1 MKIKHFFGLAVIAA
15 MTASCSSNEDLG
27 TAGPGT
33 GTNEAGVGYATFTIN
48 LPTTSG
54 TRAADD
60 PTFDPGSDYEYKVND
75 ATLLIFKKG
84 EPTKEGE
91 TPKEGDYTFVESAE
105 LGSMAPWQK
114 PNPDETGVTTHAKI
128 TAKLEHVDK
137 TDGYYALVLLNNG
150 TGDNVKVTLPKKGDK
165 FSAWNVDTNVN
176 TNKDEEATNKIV
188 NTNNGFYMAN
198 APLFKDNN
206 VTTLV
211 AIDKNKIYPTEEQA
225 AKSAATDVYVERG
238 LAKVTLST
246 GTATGKTDENGAYKV
261 ADGAYKD
268 DKVTIKNWA
277 LDVTNQKTFPIHNVD
292 GLATD
297 YKDIWSNTATPAG
310 SNGATTLRF
319 VDNKA
324 TLAKRVYWGK
334 DPNYDKS
341 DLCSTKDPDMKDLKA
356 EFNYVANK
364 DVTVEPSKPLY
375 CLENTFN
382 LANMMQGQTTRV
394 VFKATYKPASLPEGE
409 TTFYKIGKNT
419 AIWKESDLKDEIT
432 AAVVSVVT
440 GATATNT
447 TVNLN
452 AKGNDITAAGTHYV
466 KAANITVKISETE
479 TATISDANIKA
490 INTQLGLKE
499 TDKVGISTY
508 ASGESYYIA
517 RIKHFGDDLT
527 NWESGQSYG
536 EKNLE
541 YLGRYGV
548 LRNNW
553 YVLTVQ
559 SVSGPGYPSVPEVK
573 PSTPDDEDDNYINVS
588 VKILDWAKR
597 SQDVNL

>member
-1 MKIKHFFGLAVIAA
+1 MKIKHLFGLAVIAA
-15 MTASCSSNEDLG
+15 MSASCSSNEDLG

-33 GTNEAGVGYATFTIN
+33 GSNETGVGYASFSIN

-54 TRAADD
+54 TRAAGD
-60 PTFDPGSDYEYKVND
+60 PTFENGDANEYKVND

-84 EPTKEGE
+84 ATEA
-91 TPKEGDYTFVESAE
+91 EGDYTFVESAE

-128 TAKLEHVDK
+128 TAKLEKVNKADNLF
-137 TDGYYALVLLNNG
+137 ALVLLNNG
-150 TGDNVKVTLPKKGDK
+150 KGANAKVNLPSEGDK
-165 FSAWNVDTNVN
+165 FSAWNTAA
-176 TNKDEEATNKIV
+176 KATDNFATTK
-188 NTNNGFYMAN
+188 NGFYMAN
-198 APLFKDNN
+198 APLFNNKN

-211 AIDKNKIYPTEEQA
+211 PIESTKIYPTEEEA
-225 AKSAATDVYVERG
+225 AKNTAIDIYVERG
-238 LAKVTLST
+238 LAKVTLT
-246 GTATGKTDENGAYKV
+246 GTAEEKPVAGVTYK
-261 ADGAYKD
+261 G

-277 LDVTNQKTFPIHNVD
+277 LDVTNKNTFPIHNVD
-292 GLATD
+292 GLTTD
-297 YKDIWSNTATPAG
+297 YEAIWSNTATPTG
-310 SNGATTLRF
+310 SNGATTQRF
-319 VDNKA
+319 VDNNLK
-324 TLAKRVYWGK
+324 TIAKRVYWGK
-334 DPNYDKS
+334 DPNYSNTDADK
-341 DLCSTKDPDMKDLKA
+341 TALKT
-356 EFNYVANK
+356 EFNYVANN

-419 AIWKESDLKDEIT
+419 AIWREADLEQEIK
-432 AAVVSVVT
+432 AAVASVVS
-440 GATATNT
+440 GAAGKT
-447 TVNLN
+447 TVTLN
-452 AKGNDITAAGTHYV
+452 ADKNDITAAGTHYIT
-466 KAANITVKISETE
+466 KDNITVTGVE
-479 TATISDANIKA
+479 TISDENIKA

-508 ASGESYYIA
+508 AGGESYYIA

-527 NWESGQSYG
+527 QWKSGAYG
-536 EKNLE
+536 ENNLE

-553 YVLTVQ
+553 YELKVN

-573 PSTPDDEDDNYINVS
+573 PNTPDDEDDNYINVS

-597 SQDVNL
+597 SQSVDL

>member
-1 MKIKHFFGLAVIAA
+1 MKIKHYFGLAVIAA

-27 TAGPGT
+27 TAGSGT
-33 GTNEAGVGYATFTIN
+33 GTNEAGVGYATFSIN

-54 TRAADD
+54 TRADANPEFKPGDD
-60 PTFDPGSDYEYKVND
+60 NEYKVND

-114 PNPDETGVTTHAKI
+114 PNPEETGVTTHAKI
-128 TAKLEHVDK
+128 TAKLENIDK

-176 TNKDEEATNKIV
+176 TNKDEGATNKIV

-211 AIDKNKIYPTEEQA
+211 AIDKDKIYPTEEQA

-292 GLATD
+292 GLTTD
-297 YKDIWSNTATPAG
+297 YKEIWSNTTAASET
-310 SNGATTLRF
+310 NGATNQRF

-324 TLAKRVYWGK
+324 TLAQRVYWGK

-341 DLCSTKDPDMKDLKA
+341 GLCSTKDPDMKDLKA
-356 EFNYVANK
+356 EFNYVENK
-364 DVTVEPSKPLY
+364 DVTAEPTTSLY

-394 VFKATYKPASLPEGE
+394 VFKATYKPASLPDGE

-419 AIWKESDLKDEIT
+419 AIWREADLKKEIE
-432 AAVVSVVT
+432 AAVASVVS
-440 GATATNT
+440 GAAGKI
-447 TVNLN
+447 TVTLN
-452 AKGNDITAAGTHYV
+452 AGAGKNNITAAGTHYIT
-466 KAANITVKISETE
+466 KDNIAVTGVE
-479 TATISDANIKA
+479 TISDENIKA

-499 TDKVGISTY
+499 SEKVGISTY
-508 ASGESYYIA
+508 ADGESYYIA
-517 RIKHFGDDLT
+517 RIKHFGDALT
-527 NWESGQSYG
+527 SWKSGQSYG

-553 YVLTVQ
+553 YELTVS
-559 SVSGPGYPSVPEVK
+559 SVSGPGYPSVPDVK
-573 PSTPDDEDDNYINVS
+573 PNTPDDEDDNYINVS

-597 SQDVNL
+597 SQKVDL

>member
-1 MKIKHFFGLAVIAA
+1 MKIKHLFGLAVIAA

-33 GTNEAGVGYATFTIN
+33 GTNEAGVSYASFSIN

-54 TRAADD
+54 TRAVSD
-60 PTFDPGSDYEYKVND
+60 PTFEPGSDYEYKVND

-137 TDGYYALVLLNNG
+137 NGDFFALVLLNNG
-150 TGDNVKVTLPKKGDK
+150 TGTNTKVAVPTTVGMK
-165 FSAWNVDTNVN
+165 FSDWNAAANA
-176 TNKDEEATNKIV
+176 KDIANYT
-188 NTNNGFYMAN
+188 NGFYMAN
-198 APLFKDNN
+198 APLFNNNN

-225 AKSAATDVYVERG
+225 AKSAATDIYVERG
-238 LAKVTLST
+238 LAKVTLKT
-246 GTATGKTDENGAYKV
+246 GTAAGKTDDNYTVTGV
-261 ADGAYKD
+261 TYKD
-268 DKVTIKNWA
+268 DHVTIKNWA
-277 LDVTNQKTFPIHNVD
+277 LDVTNKKTFPIHNVD
-292 GLATD
+292 GLATATD

-324 TLAKRVYWGK
+324 TLAQRVYWGK

-341 DLCSTKDPDMKDLKA
+341 ELCSTNDPDMKDLKA
-356 EFNYVANK
+356 EFNYVENK
-364 DVTVEPSKPLY
+364 DVTAEPTTSLY

-394 VFKATYKPASLPEGE
+394 VFKATYKPASLPVGE

-419 AIWKESDLKDEIT
+419 AIWSKDNLEKEIK
-432 AAVVSVVT
+432 AAVASVVS
-440 GATATNT
+440 GAAGKT
-447 TVNLN
+447 TVTLN
-452 AKGNDITAAGTHYV
+452 ASKNNITAAGTHY
-466 KAANITVKISETE
+466 ITVDNISVTD
-479 TATISDANIKA
+479 ATITITPENIKA

-499 TDKVGISTY
+499 AEKVGISTY
-508 ASGESYYIA
+508 EGGESYYIA

-527 NWESGQSYG
+527 KWESGTYD

-553 YVLTVQ
+553 YELTVQ
-559 SVSGPGYPSVPEVK
+559 SVSGPGYPSVPDVK
-573 PSTPDDEDDNYINVS
+573 PNTPDDEDEKYINVS

-597 SQDVNL
+597 SQNVDL

>member
-1 MKIKHFFGLAVIAA
+1 MRIKHFFGLAVLAA
-15 MTASCSSNEDLG
+15 MTASCSSNNDLVNG
-27 TAGPGT
+27 GNGS
-33 GTNEAGVGYATFTIN
+33 GENETGVGYASFSIT

-54 TRAADD
+54 TRADV
-60 PTFDPGSDYEYKVND
+60 PTPGTPSFENGDKNEYKVND

-84 EPTKEGE
+84 EAKT
-91 TPKEGDYTFVESAE
+91 EGDFTFVESAE

-128 TAKLEHVDK
+128 TAKLNNVDK

-150 TGDNVKVTLPKKGDK
+150 TGDNVKVTLPTKGDK
-165 FSAWNVDTNVN
+165 FSDWNVDTK
-176 TNKDEEATNKIV
+176 TNKDKEATNKIA
-188 NTNNGFYMAN
+188 TTDNGFYMAN

-211 AIDKNKIYPTEEQA
+211 AIDKDKIYPTEEQA

-238 LAKVTLST
+238 LAKVTLKT
-246 GTATGKTDENGAYKV
+246 GTAATGKTDTDGAYKV
-261 ADGAYKD
+261 ANGAYKD
-268 DKVTIKNWA
+268 DKVKIENWA
-277 LDVTNQKTFPIHNVD
+277 LDVTNKKTFPIHNVD
-292 GLATD
+292 GLTTD
-297 YKDIWSNTATPAG
+297 YKDIWSNTTDASET
-310 SNGATTLRF
+310 NGATNQRF

-324 TLAKRVYWGK
+324 ILAKRVYWGK

-341 DLCSTKDPDMKDLKA
+341 DLCDTKDADKTALKA
-356 EFNYVANK
+356 EFNYVENK
-364 DVTVEPSKPLY
+364 DVKAAPTSPLF

-394 VFKATYKPASLPEGE
+394 VFKAKYTPNGFNDGD
-409 TTFYKIGKNT
+409 TFYKIGKNT
-419 AIWKESDLKDEIT
+419 AIWSKDNLETEIKT
-432 AAVVSVVT
+432 AVASVVP
-440 GATATNT
+440 GATVGNT
-447 TVNLN
+447 AVDLA

-479 TATISDANIKA
+479 TATISDANITA

-499 TDKVGISTY
+499 TEKVGISTY
-508 ASGESYYIA
+508 AGGESYYIA

-527 NWESGQSYG
+527 SWKSGQSYG
-536 EKNLE
+536 ENNKAF
-541 YLGRYGV
+541 LGRYGV

-553 YVLTVQ
+553 YELTVN
-559 SVSGPGYPSVPEVK
+559 SVSNPGYPSVPEVK
-573 PSTPDDEDDNYINVS
+573 PNTPDDEDDEYINVS

-597 SQDVNL
+597 SQSVDL

>member
-1 MKIKHFFGLAVIAA
+1 MKIKHYFGLAVIAA

-27 TAGPGT
+27 TAGSGT
-33 GTNEAGVGYATFTIN
+33 GTNEAGVGYASFTIN

-54 TRAADD
+54 TRAAGDPEFKPGDD
-60 PTFDPGSDYEYKVND
+60 NEYKVND

-105 LGSMAPWQK
+105 LGSMAPWK
-114 PNPDETGVTTHAKI
+114 DPNETGVTTHAKI
-128 TAKLEHVDK
+128 TAKLENVAK

-150 TGDNVKVTLPKKGDK
+150 TGDNVKVTLPKKGDT
-165 FSAWNVDTNVN
+165 FSAWNVDTN
-176 TNKDEEATNKIV
+176 TNKDKEATNEIA

-198 APLFKDNN
+198 APLFKDHN

-238 LAKVTLST
+238 LAKVTLKT
-246 GTATGKTDENGAYKV
+246 GTAATGKTDDKGAYTV
-261 ADGAYKD
+261 ANGAYKD
-268 DKVTIKNWA
+268 DKVTIENWA
-277 LDVTNQKTFPIHNVD
+277 LDVTNKKTFPIHNVD
-292 GLATD
+292 GLATTTD
-297 YKDIWSNTATPAG
+297 YKEIWSNTDTPAG
-310 SNGATTLRF
+310 SNGATTQRF
-319 VDNKA
+319 VDNKD
-324 TLAKRVYWGK
+324 TKAKRVYWGK

-341 DLCSTKDPDMKDLKA
+341 DLCSTKDADKTALKA

-364 DVTVEPSKPLY
+364 DVTAKPNTSLY

-394 VFKATYKPASLPEGE
+394 VFKAKYIPNGIAENTN
-409 TTFYKIGKNT
+409 FYKIGKNT
-419 AIWKESDLKDEIT
+419 AIWNEDNLVKEIK
-432 AAVVSVVT
+432 AAVASVVT
-440 GATATNT
+440 GATIDNT
-447 TVNLN
+447 TVKLDAEEN
-452 AKGNDITAAGTHYV
+452 KITAAGTHYV
-466 KAANITVKISETE
+466 KAANITVTDVEAETIE
-479 TATISDANIKA
+479 KAITA

-499 TDKVGISTY
+499 SEKVGISTY
-508 ASGESYYIA
+508 EGGESYYIA

-527 NWESGQSYG
+527 HWESGTYG

-553 YVLTVQ
+553 YELTVQ

>member
-1 MKIKHFFGLAVIAA
+1 MKIKHYFGLAVIAA

-33 GTNEAGVGYATFTIN
+33 GTNEAGVSYASFSIN

-54 TRAADD
+54 TRAAGD

-137 TDGYYALVLLNNG
+137 NGEFFALVLLNNG
-150 TGDNVKVTLPKKGDK
+150 TGTNTKVAVPTDEGMK
-165 FSAWNVDTNVN
+165 FSDWNAAVN
-176 TNKDEEATNKIV
+176 AKDIANYT
-188 NTNNGFYMAN
+188 NGFYMAN
-198 APLFKDNN
+198 APLFNNNN

-225 AKSAATDVYVERG
+225 AKSAATDIYVERG
-238 LAKVTLST
+238 LAKVTLKT
-246 GTATGKTDENGAYKV
+246 GKAATGNTDDNYTVTGVTYK
-261 ADGAYKD
+261 G

-277 LDVTNQKTFPIHNVD
+277 LDVTNTKTFPIHNVD
-292 GLATD
+292 GLSDD
-297 YKDIWSNTATPAG
+297 YTNIWSNTDTPAG
-310 SNGATTLRF
+310 SNGATTQRF
-319 VDNKA
+319 VDNIGTK
-324 TLAKRVYWGK
+324 AKRVYWGK
-334 DPNYDKS
+334 DPNYDNTAADKTA
-341 DLCSTKDPDMKDLKA
+341 LNA
-356 EFNYVANK
+356 EFNNVANK
-364 DVTVEPSKPLY
+364 DVTAEPTTSLY
-375 CLENTFN
+375 CVENTFN

-394 VFKATYKPASLPEGE
+394 VFKAKYIPNGIAENTN
-409 TTFYKIGKNT
+409 FYKIGKNT
-419 AIWKESDLKDEIT
+419 AIWNEDNLVKEIK
-432 AAVVSVVT
+432 AAVASVVK
-440 GATATNT
+440 GAAGKT
-447 TVNLN
+447 TVTLK
-452 AKGNDITAAGTHYV
+452 APKNDITAAGTHYITADNIIV
-466 KAANITVKISETE
+466 KTSETE
-479 TATISDANIKA
+479 TATIDKDQITA
-490 INTQLGLKE
+490 INTQLGLNEKK
-499 TDKVGISTY
+499 KVGISTY
-508 ASGESYYIA
+508 AGGESYYIA

-527 NWESGQSYG
+527 KWESGLYR

-573 PSTPDDEDDNYINVS
+573 PNTPDDEDDNYINVS

>member
-1 MKIKHFFGLAVIAA
+1 MRIKHFFGLAVLAA
-15 MTASCSSNEDLG
+15 MTASCSSN
-27 TAGPGT
+27 
-33 GTNEAGVGYATFTIN
+33 NELVNGGNGSGENESGASYASFSIN

-54 TRAADD
+54 TRAAGD
-60 PTFDPGSDYEYKVND
+60 PDFTPGDANEYKVND

-137 TDGYYALVLLNNG
+137 NGNFFALVLLNNG
-150 TGDNVKVTLPKKGDK
+150 TGTNTKVTVPTTEGMK
-165 FSAWNVDTNVN
+165 FSEWNAAANA
-176 TNKDEEATNKIV
+176 KDIANYT
-188 NTNNGFYMAN
+188 NGFYMAN
-198 APLFKDNN
+198 APLFNNNN

-211 AIDKNKIYPTEEQA
+211 AIDKDKIYPTEEQA
-225 AKSAATDVYVERG
+225 AKSAATDIYVERG
-238 LAKVTLST
+238 LAKVTLKT
-246 GTATGKTDENGAYKV
+246 GKAATGKTDDNYTVTGVTYKG
-261 ADGAYKD
+261 DM
-268 DKVTIKNWA
+268 VTIKNWA
-277 LDVTNQKTFPIHNVD
+277 LDVTNTKTFPIHNVD
-292 GLATD
+292 GLSDD
-297 YKDIWSNTATPAG
+297 YTNIWSNTDTPTG

-319 VDNKA
+319 VDNKDSK
-324 TLAKRVYWGK
+324 AKRVYWGK
-334 DPNYDKS
+334 DPNYDNKEA
-341 DLCSTKDPDMKDLKA
+341 DKTALNA

-364 DVTVEPSKPLY
+364 NVTAEPTTSLY

-409 TTFYKIGKNT
+409 TTFYKIGKNI
-419 AIWKESDLKDEIT
+419 AIWSKDNLVKEIK
-432 AAVVSVVT
+432 AAVASVVT
-440 GATATNT
+440 GATTDKIEVKLDAE
-447 TVNLN
+447 
-452 AKGNDITAAGTHYV
+452 GNNITAAGTHYI
-466 KAANITVKISETE
+466 KADNITVTGVEAETIE
-479 TATISDANIKA
+479 KAITA

-499 TDKVGISTY
+499 SDKVGISTY
-508 ASGESYYIA
+508 ADGDSYYIA

-527 NWESGQSYG
+527 EWKSGLYD

-553 YVLTVQ
+553 YELTVQ
-559 SVSGPGYPSVPEVK
+559 SVSGPGYPSVPDVK
-573 PSTPDDEDDNYINVS
+573 PNTPDDEDDKYINVS

-597 SQDVNL
+597 SQNVDL

>member
-1 MKIKHFFGLAVIAA
+1 MKIKHLFGLAVIAA

-33 GTNEAGVGYATFTIN
+33 GTNEAGVGYATFSIN

-54 TRAADD
+54 TRAAGD

-105 LGSMAPWQK
+105 LGSMAPWK
-114 PNPDETGVTTHAKI
+114 DPNETGVTTHAKI

-150 TGDNVKVTLPKKGDK
+150 TGDNVKVTLPKKGDT

-176 TNKDEEATNKIV
+176 TNKDKEATNKIA

-198 APLFKDNN
+198 APLFNNNN

-238 LAKVTLST
+238 LAKVTLGE
-246 GTATGKTDENGAYKV
+246 GTTTEKPVTSDTYQG
-261 ADGAYKD
+261 
-268 DKVTIKNWA
+268 DKVTISKWA
-277 LDVTNQKTFPIHNVD
+277 LDVTNKKAFPIHNVD
-292 GLATD
+292 GLTTEFPT
-297 YKDIWSNTATPAG
+297 IWSND
-310 SNGATTLRF
+310 ATTASTTNKATTKRF
-319 VDNKA
+319 VDNNDK
-324 TLAKRVYWGK
+324 TSVKRVYWGK
-334 DPNYDKS
+334 DPNYDN
-341 DLCSTKDPDMKDLKA
+341 KDNDKTALKA
-356 EFNYVANK
+356 EFNYVANANVK
-364 DVTVEPSKPLY
+364 EDPANPLY

-382 LANMMQGQTTRV
+382 LDNMMQGQTTRI
-394 VFKATYKPASLPEGE
+394 VFKATYKPASLPKGE

-419 AIWKESDLKDEIT
+419 AIWSEADLEKEIK
-432 AAVVSVVT
+432 AAVASVVS
-440 GATATNT
+440 GAAGKTSVT
-447 TVNLN
+447 LN
-452 AKGNDITAAGTHYV
+452 APNNNITAAGTHYITED
-466 KAANITVKISETE
+466 NISVTD
-479 TATISDANIKA
+479 ATITPENIKA

-499 TDKVGISTY
+499 AEKVGISTY
-508 ASGESYYIA
+508 EGGESYYIA

-527 NWESGQSYG
+527 SWNSGQSYG
-536 EKNLE
+536 KNNLE
-541 YLGRYGV
+541 FLGRYGV

-573 PSTPDDEDDNYINVS
+573 PNTPDDEDDNYINVS
-588 VKILDWAKR
+588 VKILSWAKR

>member
-33 GTNEAGVGYATFTIN
+33 GTNETGVGYASFTIN

-54 TRAADD
+54 TRADANPD
-60 PTFDPGSDYEYKVND
+60 FQPGDANEYKVND

-105 LGSMAPWQK
+105 LGSMAPWK
-114 PNPDETGVTTHAKI
+114 DPNETGVTTHAKI
-128 TAKLEHVDK
+128 TAKLENVAK

-150 TGDNVKVTLPKKGDK
+150 TGTKAKVALPTTPTTEGEGMK
-165 FSAWNVDTNVN
+165 FSDWNAAANA
-176 TNKDEEATNKIV
+176 KDIANYT
-188 NTNNGFYMAN
+188 NGFYMAN
-198 APLFKDNN
+198 APLFKDNK

-211 AIDKNKIYPTEEQA
+211 AINKDNIYPTEEQA
-225 AKSAATDVYVERG
+225 AKGTATDIYVERG
-238 LAKVTLST
+238 LAKVTLKT
-246 GTATGKTDENGAYKV
+246 GKAATGNTDDNYTVTGVTYK
-261 ADGAYKD
+261 G

-277 LDVTNQKTFPIHNVD
+277 LDVTNTKTFPIHNVD
-292 GLATD
+292 GLSDDYTNIWTNTD
-297 YKDIWSNTATPAG
+297 TPAG
-310 SNGATTLRF
+310 SNGANTQRF
-319 VDNKA
+319 VDNNKD
-324 TLAKRVYWGK
+324 TKAKRVYWGK

-341 DLCSTKDPDMKDLKA
+341 DLCSTKDANKTALKA
-356 EFNYVANK
+356 EFNYVENK
-364 DVTVEPSKPLY
+364 DVKVEPSKALY

-394 VFKATYKPASLPEGE
+394 VFKAKYTPKGFKDGD
-409 TTFYKIGKNT
+409 TFYKIGKNT
-419 AIWKESDLKDEIT
+419 AIWNKTNLEDEIK

-440 GATATNT
+440 GATTDNT
-447 TVNLN
+447 TVKLD
-452 AKGNDITAAGTHYV
+452 ADGYDITAAGTHYV
-466 KAANITVKISETE
+466 KAANIIVKISETE
-479 TATISDANIKA
+479 TATISDANITA

-499 TDKVGISTY
+499 TEKVGISTY
-508 ASGESYYIA
+508 AGGESYYIA
-517 RIKHFGDDLT
+517 RIKHFGDALT
-527 NWESGQSYG
+527 KWESGPYDD
-536 EKNLE
+536 KKLE

-553 YVLTVQ
+553 YELTVN

-573 PSTPDDEDDNYINVS
+573 PNTPDDEDDKYINVS

-597 SQDVNL
+597 SQSVDL

>member
-33 GTNEAGVGYATFTIN
+33 GTNESGVSYASFSIN

-54 TRAADD
+54 TRAAGD
-60 PTFDPGSDYEYKVND
+60 PTFAPGSDYEYKVND

-137 TDGYYALVLLNNG
+137 NGDFFALVLLNNG
-150 TGDNVKVTLPKKGDK
+150 TGTNTKVAVPTTEGMK
-165 FSAWNVDTNVN
+165 FSDWNAAANA
-176 TNKDEEATNKIV
+176 KDIANYT
-188 NTNNGFYMAN
+188 NGFYMAN
-198 APLFKDNN
+198 APLFNNNN

-225 AKSAATDVYVERG
+225 AKSAATDIYVERG
-238 LAKVTLST
+238 LAKVTLGT
-246 GTATGKTDENGAYKV
+246 GTAEEKSVAGVTYKG
-261 ADGAYKD
+261 DH
-268 DKVTIKNWA
+268 VTIKNWA
-277 LDVTNQKTFPIHNVD
+277 LDVTNKKTFPIHNVD
-292 GLATD
+292 GLD
-297 YKDIWSNTATPAG
+297 YKDIWSNTDTPAG
-310 SNGATTLRF
+310 SNGANTQRF
-319 VDNKA
+319 VDNKD
-324 TLAKRVYWGK
+324 TKAKRVYWGK
-334 DPNYDKS
+334 DPNYDNTATDKTA
-341 DLCSTKDPDMKDLKA
+341 LNA
-356 EFNYVANK
+356 EFNNVANK
-364 DVTVEPSKPLY
+364 DVTAEPTTSLY

-419 AIWKESDLKDEIT
+419 AIWSEADLEKEIK
-432 AAVVSVVT
+432 AAVASVVS
-440 GATATNT
+440 GAAGKT
-447 TVNLN
+447 TVTLN
-452 AKGNDITAAGTHYV
+452 AKGNDITAAGTHYIT
-466 KAANITVKISETE
+466 ADNITVTDVEAEKIEKAIT
-479 TATISDANIKA
+479 A

-499 TDKVGISTY
+499 ADKVGISTY

-527 NWESGQSYG
+527 KWESGPYDD
-536 EKNLE
+536 KKLE

-553 YVLTVQ
+553 YELTVQ
-559 SVSGPGYPSVPEVK
+559 SVSGPGYPSVPDVK
-573 PSTPDDEDDNYINVS
+573 PNTPDDEDDKYINVS

-597 SQDVNL
+597 SQNVNL

>member
-1 MKIKHFFGLAVIAA
+1 MKIKHLFGLAVIAA

-27 TAGPGT
+27 TAGSGT
-33 GTNEAGVGYATFTIN
+33 GTNEAGVGYATFSIN

-54 TRAADD
+54 TRADAN
-60 PTFDPGSDYEYKVND
+60 PEFKPGDANEYKVND

-84 EPTKEGE
+84 ATNN
-91 TPKEGDYTFVESAE
+91 EGDYTFVESAE

-150 TGDNVKVTLPKKGDK
+150 TGTNTKVALPTTPTTEGEGMK
-165 FSAWNVDTNVN
+165 FSDWNAVANAKA
-176 TNKDEEATNKIV
+176 KDIANYT
-188 NTNNGFYMAN
+188 NGFYMAN
-198 APLFKDNN
+198 APLFKDNK

-211 AIDKNKIYPTEEQA
+211 AIDQNKIYPTEEQA

-238 LAKVTLST
+238 LAKVTLKT
-246 GTATGKTDENGAYKV
+246 GTAAGM
-261 ADGAYKD
+261 KD
-268 DKVTIKNWA
+268 DNYTVTGVTYQGDKVKISNWA
-277 LDVTNQKTFPIHNVD
+277 LDVTNKKTFPIHNVD
-292 GLATD
+292 GLATATG

-310 SNGATTLRF
+310 SNGATTQRF

-324 TLAKRVYWGK
+324 TLAQRVYWGK
-334 DPNYDKS
+334 DPNYDNT
-341 DLCSTKDPDMKDLKA
+341 DLCDTKDADKKALKA

-364 DVTVEPSKPLY
+364 DVTVEPSEPLY

-394 VFKATYKPASLPEGE
+394 VFKATYKPASLPDGE

-419 AIWKESDLKDEIT
+419 AIWREADLVKEIE
-432 AAVVSVVT
+432 AAVASVVS
-440 GATATNT
+440 GAAGKT
-447 TVNLN
+447 TVTLN
-452 AKGNDITAAGTHYV
+452 AGAGKNNITAAGTHYITADNISV
-466 KAANITVKISETE
+466 TDATITITPENIT
-479 TATISDANIKA
+479 A
-490 INTQLGLKE
+490 INTQLGLNESK
-499 TDKVGISTY
+499 KVGISTY
-508 ASGESYYIA
+508 AGGESYYIA
-517 RIKHFGDDLT
+517 RIKHFGDALT
-527 NWESGQSYG
+527 KWESGQSYD
-536 EKNLE
+536 KNNLE
-541 YLGRYGV
+541 FLGRYGV

-553 YVLTVQ
+553 YELTVQ

-573 PSTPDDEDDNYINVS
+573 PNTPDDEDDNYINVS

>member
-1 MKIKHFFGLAVIAA
+1 MGGGNGENE
-15 MTASCSSNEDLG
+15 TGAS
-27 TAGPGT
+27 
-33 GTNEAGVGYATFTIN
+33 YASFSIN

-54 TRAADD
+54 TRAAGD
-60 PTFDPGSDYEYKVND
+60 PDFTPGDANEYKVND

-137 TDGYYALVLLNNG
+137 NGEFFALVLLNNG
-150 TGDNVKVTLPKKGDK
+150 TGTNTKVTVPTTEGMK
-165 FSAWNVDTNVN
+165 FSEWNAAANA
-176 TNKDEEATNKIV
+176 KDIANYT
-188 NTNNGFYMAN
+188 NGFYMAN
-198 APLFKDNN
+198 APLFNKNN

-211 AIDKNKIYPTEEQA
+211 AIDKDKIYPTEEQA
-225 AKSAATDVYVERG
+225 AKSAATDIYVERG
-238 LAKVTLST
+238 LAKVTLKT
-246 GTATGKTDENGAYKV
+246 GTAAGKTDDNYTVTGVTYKG
-261 ADGAYKD
+261 DI
-268 DKVTIKNWA
+268 VTIKNWA
-277 LDVTNQKTFPIHNVD
+277 LDVTNTKTFPIHNVD
-292 GLATD
+292 GLSDD
-297 YKDIWSNTATPAG
+297 YTNIWSNTDTPTG

-319 VDNKA
+319 VDNKDSK
-324 TLAKRVYWGK
+324 AKRVYWGK
-334 DPNYDKS
+334 DPNYDNKEA
-341 DLCSTKDPDMKDLKA
+341 DKTALNA
-356 EFNYVANK
+356 EFNNVANK
-364 DVTVEPSKPLY
+364 DVTAEPTTSLY

-394 VFKATYKPASLPEGE
+394 VFKATYKPASLPKEE

-419 AIWKESDLKDEIT
+419 AIWREADLKQQIE
-432 AAVVSVVT
+432 AAVASVVS
-440 GATATNT
+440 GAAGKT
-447 TVNLN
+447 TVNLK
-452 AKGNDITAAGTHYV
+452 AEGNDITAAGTHYI
-466 KAANITVKISETE
+466 KADNITVADVEAETIE
-479 TATISDANIKA
+479 KAITA

-499 TDKVGISTY
+499 ADKVGISTY
-508 ASGESYYIA
+508 AGGDSYYIA

-527 NWESGQSYG
+527 EWKSGPYDD
-536 EKNLE
+536 KKLE

-553 YVLTVQ
+553 YELTVQ
-559 SVSGPGYPSVPEVK
+559 SVSGPGYPSVPDVK
-573 PSTPDDEDDNYINVS
+573 PNTPDDEDDKYINVS

>member
-1 MKIKHFFGLAVIAA
+1 MKIKHLFGLAVIAA
-15 MTASCSSNEDLG
+15 MSASCSSNEDLG
-27 TAGPGT
+27 TAGSGT
-33 GTNEAGVGYATFTIN
+33 GTNEAGVGYASFTIN

-54 TRAADD
+54 TRAAGDPEFMPGDD
-60 PTFDPGSDYEYKVND
+60 NEYKVND

-84 EPTKEGE
+84 EATEEGN
-91 TPKEGDYTFVESAE
+91 YTFVESAE

-128 TAKLEHVDK
+128 TAKLKQVDK

-150 TGDNVKVTLPKKGDK
+150 TGDNVKVTLPKEGDT
-165 FSAWNVDTNVN
+165 FSAWNVDTN
-176 TNKDEEATNKIV
+176 KDKEATNKIA

-198 APLFKDNN
+198 APLFNNNN

-238 LAKVTLST
+238 LAKVTLGE
-246 GTATGKTDENGAYKV
+246 GTTTEKSVTSDTYQG
-261 ADGAYKD
+261 
-268 DKVTIKNWA
+268 DKVTISKWV
-277 LDVTNQKTFPIHNVD
+277 LDVTNKKAFPIHNVD
-292 GLATD
+292 GLTTEFPT
-297 YKDIWSNTATPAG
+297 IWSND
-310 SNGATTLRF
+310 ATTASTTNKATTQRF
-319 VDNKA
+319 VDNNDK
-324 TLAKRVYWGK
+324 TSVKRVYWGK
-334 DPNYDKS
+334 DPNYDN
-341 DLCSTKDPDMKDLKA
+341 KDNDKTALNA
-356 EFNYVANK
+356 EFNYVANANVK
-364 DVTVEPSKPLY
+364 EDPAKPLY

-382 LANMMQGQTTRV
+382 LDNMKQGQTTRV
-394 VFKATYKPASLPEGE
+394 VFKATYKPASLHEGE

-419 AIWKESDLKDEIT
+419 AIWREADLEKEIK
-432 AAVVSVVT
+432 AAVASVVT
-440 GATATNT
+440 GATTDKIN
-447 TVNLN
+447 VDLK
-452 AKGNDITAAGTHYV
+452 AKGNNITAAGTHYIT
-466 KAANITVKISETE
+466 ADNITVTGVE
-479 TATISDANIKA
+479 TISDENIKA

-508 ASGESYYIA
+508 AGGESYYIA

-527 NWESGQSYG
+527 QWKSGAYG
-536 EKNLE
+536 ENNLE

-553 YVLTVQ
+553 YELKVN

-573 PSTPDDEDDNYINVS
+573 PNTPDDEDDNYINVS

-597 SQDVNL
+597 SQSVDL

>member
-1 MKIKHFFGLAVIAA
+1 MRIKHFFGLAVIAA
-15 MTASCSSNEDLG
+15 MTASCSSN
-27 TAGPGT
+27 
-33 GTNEAGVGYATFTIN
+33 NELVNGGNGSGENESGASYASFSIN

-54 TRAADD
+54 TRAAGD
-60 PTFDPGSDYEYKVND
+60 PDFTPGDANEYKVND

-137 TDGYYALVLLNNG
+137 NGNFFALVLLNNG
-150 TGDNVKVTLPKKGDK
+150 TGTNTKVTVPTTEGMK
-165 FSAWNVDTNVN
+165 FSEWNAAAHA
-176 TNKDEEATNKIV
+176 KDIANYT
-188 NTNNGFYMAN
+188 NGFYMAN
-198 APLFKDNN
+198 APLFNNNN

-211 AIDKNKIYPTEEQA
+211 AIDKDKIYPTEEQA
-225 AKSAATDVYVERG
+225 AKSAATDIYVERG
-238 LAKVTLST
+238 LAKVTLKT
-246 GTATGKTDENGAYKV
+246 GTAAGKTDDNYTVTGVTYKG
-261 ADGAYKD
+261 DI
-268 DKVTIKNWA
+268 VTIKNWA
-277 LDVTNQKTFPIHNVD
+277 LDVTNTKTFPIHNVD
-292 GLATD
+292 GLSDD
-297 YKDIWSNTATPAG
+297 YTNIWSNTDTPTG

-319 VDNKA
+319 VDNKDSK
-324 TLAKRVYWGK
+324 AKRVYWGK
-334 DPNYDKS
+334 DPNYDNKEA
-341 DLCSTKDPDMKDLKA
+341 DKTALNA

-364 DVTVEPSKPLY
+364 DVTAEPTTSLY

-409 TTFYKIGKNT
+409 TTFYKIGKNI
-419 AIWKESDLKDEIT
+419 AIWSKDNLVKEIK
-432 AAVVSVVT
+432 AAVASVVT
-440 GATATNT
+440 GATTDKIEVKLDAE
-447 TVNLN
+447 
-452 AKGNDITAAGTHYV
+452 GNNITAAGTHYI
-466 KAANITVKISETE
+466 KADNISVTGVEAETIE
-479 TATISDANIKA
+479 KAITA

-499 TDKVGISTY
+499 SDKVGISTY
-508 ASGESYYIA
+508 ADGDSYYIA

-527 NWESGQSYG
+527 EWKSGLYD

-553 YVLTVQ
+553 YELTVQ
-559 SVSGPGYPSVPEVK
+559 SVSGPGYPSVPDVK
-573 PSTPDDEDDNYINVS
+573 PNTPDDEDDKYINVS

-597 SQDVNL
+597 SQKVDL

>member
-1 MKIKHFFGLAVIAA
+1 MRIKHFFGLGVLAA
-15 MTASCSSNEDLG
+15 MTASCSSN
-27 TAGPGT
+27 
-33 GTNEAGVGYATFTIN
+33 NELVNGGNGSGENESGASYASFSIN
-48 LPTTSG
+48 LPTRSG
-54 TRAADD
+54 TRAASD

-137 TDGYYALVLLNNG
+137 NGEFFALVLLNNG
-150 TGDNVKVTLPKKGDK
+150 TGTNTKVAVPTTEGMK
-165 FSAWNVDTNVN
+165 FSVWNAAANA
-176 TNKDEEATNKIV
+176 KDIANYT
-188 NTNNGFYMAN
+188 NGFYMAN
-198 APLFKDNN
+198 APLFNNNN

-225 AKSAATDVYVERG
+225 AKSAATDIYVERG
-238 LAKVTLST
+238 LAKVTLKT
-246 GTATGKTDENGAYKV
+246 GKAATGKTDDNYTVTGVTYKG
-261 ADGAYKD
+261 DM
-268 DKVTIKNWA
+268 VTIKNWA
-277 LDVTNQKTFPIHNVD
+277 LDVTNTKTFPIHNVD
-292 GLATD
+292 GLSDD
-297 YKDIWSNTATPAG
+297 YTNIWSNTDTPAG
-310 SNGATTLRF
+310 SNGATTQRF
-319 VDNKA
+319 VDNKD
-324 TLAKRVYWGK
+324 TKAKRVYWGK
-334 DPNYDKS
+334 DPNYDNKEA
-341 DLCSTKDPDMKDLKA
+341 DKTALNA
-356 EFNYVANK
+356 EFNYVKNE
-364 DVTVEPSKPLY
+364 DVTVELSKPLY

-394 VFKATYKPASLPEGE
+394 VFKATYKPASLPKGE

-419 AIWKESDLKDEIT
+419 AIWSKDNLETEIKT
-432 AAVVSVVT
+432 AVASVFPGVKT
-440 GATATNT
+440 DNISVKLDAEEN
-447 TVNLN
+447 N
-452 AKGNDITAAGTHYV
+452 ITAAGTHYI
-466 KAANITVKISETE
+466 KADNITVKTSETE
-479 TATISDANIKA
+479 IATITPENITA

-499 TDKVGISTY
+499 ADKVGISTY

-527 NWESGQSYG
+527 KWESGLYG

-553 YVLTVQ
+553 YELTVQ
-559 SVSGPGYPSVPEVK
+559 SVSGPGYPSVPDVK
-573 PSTPDDEDDNYINVS
+573 PNTPDDEDDKYINVS

-597 SQDVNL
+597 SQNVDL

>member
-1 MKIKHFFGLAVIAA
+1 MKIKHYFGLAVIAA

-27 TAGPGT
+27 TAGSGT
-33 GTNEAGVGYATFTIN
+33 GTNEAGVGYATFSIN

-54 TRAADD
+54 TRAAGD
-60 PTFDPGSDYEYKVND
+60 PTFDHGSDYEYKVND
-75 ATLLIFKKG
+75 ATLLIFKQGKA
-84 EPTKEGE
+84 T
-91 TPKEGDYTFVESAE
+91 KEGDYTFVESAE
-105 LGSMAPWQK
+105 LGSMAPWK
-114 PNPDETGVTTHAKI
+114 DPSETGVTTHAKI

-150 TGDNVKVTLPKKGDK
+150 TGTNTKVALPTTPTTEGEGMK
-165 FSAWNVDTNVN
+165 FSDWNAVAYAKA
-176 TNKDEEATNKIV
+176 KDIANYT
-188 NTNNGFYMAN
+188 NGFYMAN
-198 APLFKDNN
+198 APLFKDNK

-211 AIDKNKIYPTEEQA
+211 AIDQNKIYPTEEQA

-238 LAKVTLST
+238 LAKVTLKT
-246 GTATGKTDENGAYKV
+246 GTAAGMTDDNYTVTGVTYQG
-261 ADGAYKD
+261 
-268 DKVTIKNWA
+268 DKVKISNWA
-277 LDVTNQKTFPIHNVD
+277 LDVTNKKTFPIHNVD
-292 GLATD
+292 GLATATG

-310 SNGATTLRF
+310 SNGATTQRF

-324 TLAKRVYWGK
+324 TLAQRVYWGK
-334 DPNYDKS
+334 DPNYDNT
-341 DLCSTKDPDMKDLKA
+341 DLCDTKDADKKALKA
-356 EFNYVANK
+356 EFNYVANE
-364 DVTVEPSKPLY
+364 DVTAKPNTSLY

-394 VFKATYKPASLPEGE
+394 VFKAKYIPNGIAENTN
-409 TTFYKIGKNT
+409 FYKIGKNT
-419 AIWKESDLKDEIT
+419 AIWNEDNLVKEIK
-432 AAVVSVVT
+432 AAVASVVPD
-440 GATATNT
+440 ATIDNT
-447 TVNLN
+447 TVKLD
-452 AKGNDITAAGTHYV
+452 KITAAGTHYITADNIIV
-466 KAANITVKISETE
+466 KTSETE
-479 TATISDANIKA
+479 TATIDKDQITA
-490 INTQLGLKE
+490 INTQLGLNEKK
-499 TDKVGISTY
+499 KVGISTY
-508 ASGESYYIA
+508 AGGESYYIA

-527 NWESGQSYG
+527 KWESGLYG

-573 PSTPDDEDDNYINVS
+573 PNTPDDEDDNYINVS

>member
-27 TAGPGT
+27 TAGPGN
-33 GTNEAGVGYATFTIN
+33 GTNEVGVSYATFTIN

-54 TRAADD
+54 TRAAGD

-91 TPKEGDYTFVESAE
+91 TPKEGDYTFVEKVE

-128 TAKLEHVDK
+128 TAKLKNVDK

-150 TGDNVKVTLPKKGDK
+150 TGDNVKVTLPKEGDK

-176 TNKDEEATNKIV
+176 TNKDEEATNKIA
-188 NTNNGFYMAN
+188 NYANGFYMAN

-211 AIDKNKIYPTEEQA
+211 AIKKENIYPTEEQA

-238 LAKVTLST
+238 LAKVSLGT
-246 GTATGKTDENGAYKV
+246 GTTEEKSVAGVTYKG
-261 ADGAYKD
+261 DH
-268 DKVTIKNWA
+268 VTIENWA
-277 LDVTNQKTFPIHNVD
+277 LDVTNKKTFPIHNVD
-292 GLATD
+292 GLTTEFPT
-297 YKDIWSNTATPAG
+297 IWSND
-310 SNGATTLRF
+310 ATTASKTNKATTKRF
-319 VDNKA
+319 VDNNTDTKV
-324 TLAKRVYWGK
+324 KRVYWGI
-334 DPNYDKS
+334 DPNYKNA
-341 DLCSTKDPDMKDLKA
+341 DLCNEDAGGTNARKA
-356 EFNYVANK
+356 EFNYVANANVK
-364 DVTVEPSKPLY
+364 EDPAKPLY

-382 LANMMQGQTTRV
+382 LLNMKQGQTTRI
-394 VFKATYKPASLPEGE
+394 VFKATYKPASLPTGE
-409 TTFYKIGKNT
+409 KTFYKIGKNT
-419 AIWKESDLKDEIT
+419 DIWSEADLKQEIE
-432 AAVVSVVT
+432 AAVASVVS
-440 GATATNT
+440 GAAGKKI
-447 TVNLN
+447 TVDLK
-452 AKGNDITAAGTHYV
+452 AKGNNITAAGTHYI
-466 KAANITVKISETE
+466 KADNITVTDVAAETIE
-479 TATISDANIKA
+479 KAITA

-499 TDKVGISTY
+499 SEKVISTY
-508 ASGESYYIA
+508 EGGESYYIA

-527 NWESGQSYG
+527 SWTSGQSYG
-536 EKNLE
+536 ENNLE

-573 PSTPDDEDDNYINVS
+573 PNTPDDEDDNYINVS